1 MFLFFMENKKANL
14 KLKQFTPPPP
24 PPKNPLTKFLI
35 ISNLFLIFSI
45 ILGIITFSGGWHI
58 PEEIL
63 SGTFKGNYNF
73 SKTSQVKFLQ
83 EETQET
89 IGWNYNFSNARILI
103 EDSSY
108 GNVLG
113 IDSNQIVSKELLNL
127 FSNKSIRFVVGNR
140 SSSNVELD
148 IKIED
153 DGYLVQNNIYEKYY
167 TGNVLND
174 GNFYNILN
182 VSTIS
187 QGADDIYYYDLFLS
201 YHGDSYVCSSQ
212 YKIFSGYGS
221 NTAFIQE
228 IFQKNHIYDDSRA
241 CLARAV
247 EINSYNSKIEI
258 GLGEDNSINSIAKL
272 KYILKEVRVKP

>member
-1 MFLFFMENKKANL
+1 MIA
-14 KLKQFTPPPP
+14 
-24 PPKNPLTKFLI
+24 
-35 ISNLFLIFSI
+35 
-45 ILGIITFSGGWHI
+45 FSGGWHI

-108 GNVLG
+108 GNTLG

-140 SSSNVELD
+140 SSSNVKLD

-212 YKIFSGYGS
+212 YKIFSGHAS
-221 NTAFIQE
+221 NTTFIRE
-228 IFQKNHIYDDSRA
+228 IFSQSYFNNISKT
-241 CLARAV
+241 CLAKAV
-247 EINSYNSKIEI
+247 KIDYYNVKIEI
-258 GLGEDNSINSIAKL
+258 GLGEDNSINNIAKL